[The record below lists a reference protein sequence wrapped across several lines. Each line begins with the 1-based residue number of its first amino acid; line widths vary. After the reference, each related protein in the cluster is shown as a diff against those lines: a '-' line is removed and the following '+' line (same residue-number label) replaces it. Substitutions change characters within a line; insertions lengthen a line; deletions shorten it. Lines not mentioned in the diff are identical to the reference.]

1 MKSKQK
7 KISHSTSI
15 ISTSGGTSESRGAAE
30 CIGEEQITDLSKTH
44 VDDDRTPDSTGKEKE
59 CMKLKKNLGIATW
72 NVRSM
77 SSGKLDNIVE
87 EAARTEVDI
96 LGIAEHRWPG
106 QGHFRPSAGGLMVY
120 AGRTRGG
127 QGGVSLYII
136 QKATKSLLGYHPVND
151 RIISIH
157 LRGKVKDVTVVQTYA
172 PTSNA
177 TEEDRELF
185 YSQLQTHVNKYRKDV
200 VVIVGDFNAKVG
212 KRTNENEKRAIGNF
226 ALGERND
233 NGEELVNFAIENELS
248 IMNTLFQKHPRR
260 LFTWTSPDG
269 NTKNQIDYVLIQ
281 QRWKSAIS
289 DVGTVPSADYD
300 SDHEMLKA
308 TFKIRLRTM
317 EKFQMPIRHDTSN
330 ISKEYCIEVRNK
342 FEALNATTEEMRPE
356 ELANKAKEIF
366 TKASKHLKTKQ
377 QKKQKWL
384 SDEALQKMQERR
396 MAKS

>member
-7 KISHSTSI
+7 KINH
-15 ISTSGGTSESRGAAE
+15 STSGGTSKSRGAAE

-44 VDDDRTPDSTGKEKE
+44 VDDVRTPDSTGKEKE
-59 CMKLKKNLGIATW
+59 CMKLKKNLEEP
-72 NVRSM
+72 
-77 SSGKLDNIVE
+77 GKLDNIVE
-87 EAARTEVDI
+87 EAVRTGVDI

-120 AGRTRGG
+120 AGRTRGE
-127 QGGVSLYII
+127 QGGVGLYIN

-157 LRGKVKDVTVVQTYA
+157 LRGKVKDVTVIQTYA

-200 VVIVGDFNAKVG
+200 VVTVGYFNAKVG
-212 KRTNENEKRAIGNF
+212 KRTNENIKKRAIGNF

-248 IMNTLFQKHPRR
+248 IMNTMFQKHPRR

-269 NTKNQIDYVLIQ
+269 NTK
-281 QRWKSAIS
+281 
-289 DVGTVPSADYD
+289 
-300 SDHEMLKA
+300 
-308 TFKIRLRTM
+308 KI
-317 EKFQMPIRHDTSN
+317 K
-330 ISKEYCIEVRNK
+330 
-342 FEALNATTEEMRPE
+342 
-356 ELANKAKEIF
+356 
-366 TKASKHLKTKQ
+366 
-377 QKKQKWL
+377 
-384 SDEALQKMQERR
+384 
-396 MAKS
+396 

>member
-1 MKSKQK
+1 M
-7 KISHSTSI
+7 
-15 ISTSGGTSESRGAAE
+15 
-30 CIGEEQITDLSKTH
+30 
-44 VDDDRTPDSTGKEKE
+44 
-59 CMKLKKNLGIATW
+59 
-72 NVRSM
+72 
-77 SSGKLDNIVE
+77 
-87 EAARTEVDI
+87 
-96 LGIAEHRWPG
+96 
-106 QGHFRPSAGGLMVY
+106 Y

-127 QGGVSLYII
+127 QGGVGLYVN

-151 RIISIH
+151 RIISVH
-157 LRGKVKDVTVVQTYA
+157 LRGKVKDVTVIQTYA

-185 YSQLQTHVNKYRKDV
+185 YSQLQMHVNKYRKDV
-200 VVIVGDFNAKVG
+200 VVIVGDFNDKVG

-248 IMNTLFQKHPRR
+248 ILNTMFQKHPRR

-269 NTKNQIDYVLIQ
+269 NTKNQILVQ

-289 DVGTVPSADYD
+289 NVVMVPSADCD
-300 SDHEMLKA
+300 SHHEMLKA

-317 EKFQMPIRHDTSN
+317 KKFQMPIRYDTSN
-330 ISKEYCIEVRNK
+330 ISKEYCTEVSNK

-366 TKASKHLKTKQ
+366 TEASKHLKTKQ
-377 QKKQKWL
+377 KKKQKWL
-384 SDEALQKMQERR
+384 SHEALQKMQERR
-396 MAKS
+396 MAKSKGQHQEDYKKKVREVKQIIRRDKKKYIEDKSEQIENNFSKNRSRDAYNIIKSLTKTFQPKTVVIKDENGNVHRVQTDSRSVEEA

>member
-1 MKSKQK
+1 MDSYF
-7 KISHSTSI
+7 
-15 ISTSGGTSESRGAAE
+15 
-30 CIGEEQITDLSKTH
+30 QILF
-44 VDDDRTPDSTGKEKE
+44 E
-59 CMKLKKNLGIATW
+59 
-72 NVRSM
+72 
-77 SSGKLDNIVE
+77 
-87 EAARTEVDI
+87 
-96 LGIAEHRWPG
+96 G
-106 QGHFRPSAGGLMVY
+106 Q
-120 AGRTRGG
+120 
-127 QGGVSLYII
+127 
-136 QKATKSLLGYHPVND
+136 
-151 RIISIH
+151 
-157 LRGKVKDVTVVQTYA
+157 KVKDVTVIQTYA

-200 VVIVGDFNAKVG
+200 VVIVEDFNAKVG

-248 IMNTLFQKHPRR
+248 IMNTMFQKHPRR

-289 DVGTVPSADYD
+289 NVGTVPSADCD
-300 SDHEMLKA
+300 SDREMLKA

-317 EKFQMPIRHDTSN
+317 KKFQMPIRYDTSN
-330 ISKEYCIEVRNK
+330 ISKEYCIEVSNK

-366 TKASKHLKTKQ
+366 TEASKHLKTKQ

-384 SDEALQKMQERR
+384 SDEALQKMQEKRLQE
-396 MAKS
+396 KSKRSKTDH